1 MGEVAAMISRSA
13 LLRLA
18 VPVLL
23 VAGCLAP
30 GTLSV
35 PVAAAATP
43 CPADPVTLQA
53 LLDLSA
59 DEGPLAKAYDTDPM
73 LMSERA
79 LACFGDR
86 TLRFTAYVRD
96 PGDVGW
102 TYAYG
107 LEPAWFRGAAFFVA
121 ASADLPPG
129 TGPITALAVPPGLGD
144 LQRAHVGHWVMVTGH
159 FDDSAAQTCVA
170 SGEAGVAPNT
180 AEAVLI
186 CRSTFVVE
194 SVARTSAPPTTTI
207 AGVDIAAAPAPGS
220 GWIALA
226 ALLGGALGLYRL
238 RRRR

>member
-1 MGEVAAMISRSA
+1 MGEVTAMIGRSA
-13 LLRLA
+13 LIRLA

-23 VAGCLAP
+23 VAGSLAP

-35 PVAAAATP
+35 PVAAAATR

-59 DEGPLAKAYDTDPM
+59 DEGPLATAYDTDPM

-107 LEPAWFRGAAFFVA
+107 LEPAWFRGTAFFVA
-121 ASADLPPG
+121 ASADLAPG
-129 TGPITALAVPPGLGD
+129 TGPITALAIPPGLGD
-144 LQRAHVGHWVMVTGH
+144 LQPAHVGHWVTVTGH
-159 FDDSAAQTCVA
+159 FDDPAAQTCVA
-170 SGEAGVAPNT
+170 SGEAGVAPTT

-186 CRSTFVVE
+186 CRSTFVVA
-194 SVARTSAPPTTTI
+194 SVARTSAPATTTI
-207 AGVDIAAAPAPGS
+207 PGVDVAAVPAAGS

-226 ALLGGALGLYRL
+226 ALLGGTLGLYRL